1 MKTRSN
7 DAILTFTDICL
18 TLKEKTILTNING
31 KARSGQILAI
41 MGPTGSG
48 KTSLLNILAGNLT
61 LTSGTITLNGN
72 PFTKLQRRKLAYVL
86 QSDIFLSRL
95 TLRETLYFTAMIRLP
110 DSVTKAEK
118 MARIDEI
125 VDALHLRKCLD
136 TVIGDFMH
144 PGLSGGEKKRANIA
158 CELLTDPNIMLIDEP
173 TSGLDSSTAHVLMQE
188 LWDFAFQYNKTIL
201 TTIHQ
206 PSSQIFHIFSSLLL
220 LVNGHEAYFGDANK
234 ALQYFSGLGLNFP
247 DHYNPSDIILELLTT
262 NTEVVNKILEASEKA
277 KNFRV
282 KVENAELCNSKG
294 SAINDYVTSKIAP
307 SLTDRHITEPASN
320 GHVIPLVYHKTDP
333 TEIVLDVSSLEHVS
347 TSNLERSINRKWAAS
362 FWTQFRMLS
371 WRNAKQS
378 RWRIFDECIL
388 GQALIVGIIFCVI
401 YYQIPSS
408 NDTLRD
414 RMGAVYF
421 PLVYWGFTMVND
433 AVTSFVGER
442 EVVKK
447 ERRAG
452 AYRLSAY
459 YTAKMVSE
467 LPMMIVVPI
476 VQLSA
481 MYWLAGMGGP
491 VQFAIYIGINLLNCF
506 TIQSIAYIIGACV
519 HRLKYSIITANTVMI
534 AFLLLGPK
542 FREPRSFSWRRNFI
556 NIVDSVEDYAR
567 RWARHE
573 KEDLD
578 TLSEWIKC
586 IRCGFFTTSFPTWFT
601 WAKYT
606 SFLHYPFAAIFTV
619 LFADIEPFRCGN
631 SQTFKKCQNETEL
644 ITGSDVLHSVGIDL
658 PVYCCVGT
666 MVVLIIVLRIL
677 GYYAIKYR
685 L

>member
-31 KARSGQILAI
+31 KAKSGQILAI

-48 KTSLLNILAGNLT
+48 KTSLLNVLAGNLT

-110 DSVTKAEK
+110 DSVSKAAK

-188 LWDFAFQYNKTIL
+188 LWDFASQYNKIIL

-206 PSSQIFHIFSSLLL
+206 PSSHIFHIFSSLLL
-220 LVNGHEAYFGDANK
+220 LVNGRLVEPAYFGDAHK
-234 ALQYFSGLGLNFP
+234 TLQYFGGLGLKFP
-247 DHYNPSDIILELLTT
+247 DHYNPSDIMLELLTT
-262 NTEVVNKILEASEKA
+262 NTEVINKILEAS
-277 KNFRV
+277 KNF
-282 KVENAELCNSKG
+282 KVEVENTELVNGKE
-294 SAINDYVTSKIAP
+294 SAINGDVTSKITNGHA
-307 SLTDRHITEPASN
+307 TEPSSN
-320 GHVIPLVYHKTDP
+320 GHVISLGYHKTDP
-333 TEIVLDVSSLEHVS
+333 AEIALDVSTLEHVS
-347 TSNLERSINRKWAAS
+347 TGNIERPVNRKWAAS

-378 RWRIFDECIL
+378 KWRIFDKCN
-388 GQALIVGIIFCVI
+388 LIHTLIIASIYCVL
-401 YYQIPSS
+401 YYQIPVS

-421 PLVYWGFTMVND
+421 PLIFWGFAMVTD
-433 AVTSFVGER
+433 SVTSFIGER
-442 EVVKK
+442 DVVRK

-476 VQLSA
+476 IQLSA
-481 MYWLAGMGGP
+481 MYWLAGLGGP
-491 VQFAIYIGINLLNCF
+491 IQFAIYIGINLLNCF
-506 TIQSIAYIIGACV
+506 TTQSIGYIVGACV
-519 HRLKYSIITANTVMI
+519 RTFKYSITTVNTFMVV
-534 AFLLLGPK
+534 FLILG
-542 FREPRSFSWRRNFI
+542 
-556 NIVDSVEDYAR
+556 
-567 RWARHE
+567 
-573 KEDLD
+573 
-578 TLSEWIKC
+578 
-586 IRCGFFTTSFPTWFT
+586 GFFNTSFPTWFT

-606 SFLHYPFAAIFTV
+606 SFLHYPFAAIMTV
-619 LFADIEPFRCGN
+619 LFEDIEPFRCGD
-631 SQTFKKCQNETEL
+631 SQIFKKCQNETEL

-658 PVYCCVGT
+658 PVYCCIGT
-666 MVVLIIVLRIL
+666 MVALIILLRIL

>member
-1 MKTRSN
+1 
-7 DAILTFTDICL
+7 
-18 TLKEKTILTNING
+18 
-31 KARSGQILAI
+31 

-48 KTSLLNILAGNLT
+48 KTSLLNVLAGNLT
-61 LTSGTITLNGN
+61 LTSGKITLNGN

-110 DSVTKAEK
+110 DSVSKAAK

-188 LWDFAFQYNKTIL
+188 LWDFASQYNKIIL

-206 PSSQIFHIFSSLLL
+206 PSSHIFHIFSSLLL
-220 LVNGHEAYFGDANK
+220 LVNGRPAYFGDAHK
-234 ALQYFSGLGLNFP
+234 ALQYFGGLGLNFP
-247 DHYNPSDIILELLTT
+247 DHYNPSDIMLELLTT
-262 NTEVVNKILEASEKA
+262 NTEVVNKILEASEKTR
-277 KNFRV
+277 NF
-282 KVENAELCNSKG
+282 KVEVENIELVNGKE
-294 SAINDYVTSKIAP
+294 SAINVDVTSKNTNGHATQP
-307 SLTDRHITEPASN
+307 SSN
-320 GHVIPLVYHKTDP
+320 GHVISLGYHKTDP
-333 TEIVLDVSSLEHVS
+333 TEIALDVSTHEHVS
-347 TSNLERSINRKWAAS
+347 TPYLERPLNRKWAAS

-378 RWRIFDECIL
+378 KWRIFDECNLIHT
-388 GQALIVGIIFCVI
+388 LIVASIYCVL
-401 YYQIPSS
+401 YYQIPVS

-421 PLVYWGFTMVND
+421 PLIFWGFAMVID
-433 AVTSFVGER
+433 SVSSFIGER
-442 EVVKK
+442 EVVRK

-481 MYWLAGMGGP
+481 MYWLAGLGGP
-491 VQFAIYIGINLLNCF
+491 IQFAIFIGINLLNCF
-506 TIQSIAYIIGACV
+506 TTQSIGYIVGACV
-519 HRLKYSIITANTVMI
+519 RTLKYSITTVNTFMVV
-534 AFLLLGPK
+534 FLILG
-542 FREPRSFSWRRNFI
+542 
-556 NIVDSVEDYAR
+556 
-567 RWARHE
+567 
-573 KEDLD
+573 
-578 TLSEWIKC
+578 
-586 IRCGFFTTSFPTWFT
+586 GFFNTSFPTWFT

-606 SFLHYPFAAIFTV
+606 SFLHYPFAAIMTV
-619 LFADIEPFRCGN
+619 LFEDIEPFRCGA
-631 SQTFKKCQNETEL
+631 SQIFKKCQNETEL

-658 PVYCCVGT
+658 PVYCCIGT
-666 MVVLIIVLRIL
+666 MVALIILLRIL

-685 L
+685 

>member
-61 LTSGTITLNGN
+61 LTSGTITYNGN

-110 DSVTKAEK
+110 DHVTKADK

-136 TVIGDFMH
+136 TV
-144 PGLSGGEKKRANIA
+144 
-158 CELLTDPNIMLIDEP
+158 
-173 TSGLDSSTAHVLMQE
+173 
-188 LWDFAFQYNKTIL
+188 
-201 TTIHQ
+201 
-206 PSSQIFHIFSSLLL
+206 
-220 LVNGHEAYFGDANK
+220 
-234 ALQYFSGLGLNFP
+234 
-247 DHYNPSDIILELLTT
+247 ELLTT
-262 NTEVVNKILEASEKA
+262 NNEVVNKILEASEKA
-277 KNFRV
+277 KV
-282 KVENAELCNSKG
+282 KVENAELGNGKEST
-294 SAINDYVTSKIAP
+294 INGDGTSKIAP
-307 SLTDRHITEPASN
+307 SLTNGHANEPASN
-320 GHVIPLVYHKTDP
+320 GHVIPLLYHKTDP
-333 TEIVLDVSSLEHVS
+333 TEIVLNVSSLKHVS
-347 TSNLERSINRKWAAS
+347 TSNLERPLNTKWAAS

-378 RWRIFDECIL
+378 KWRIFDECNLIH
-388 GQALIVGIIFCVI
+388 ALIVGSIFCVI

-414 RMGAVYF
+414 RMGAVFF
-421 PLVYWGFTMVND
+421 PLVYWGFAMVTD
-433 AVTSFVGER
+433 AVTSFIGER
-442 EVVKK
+442 EVVRK

-476 VQLSA
+476 AQLSA
-481 MYWLAGMGGP
+481 MYWLAGIGGP
-491 VQFAIYIGINLLNCF
+491 VQFAIYLGINLLNCF
-506 TIQSIAYIIGACV
+506 TTQSIGYIIGACV
-519 HRLKYSIITANTVMI
+519 RTFKYSITAVNTVMVV
-534 AFLLLGPK
+534 FLILG
-542 FREPRSFSWRRNFI
+542 
-556 NIVDSVEDYAR
+556 
-567 RWARHE
+567 
-573 KEDLD
+573 
-578 TLSEWIKC
+578 
-586 IRCGFFTTSFPTWFT
+586 GFFNTSFPTWFT

-606 SFLHYPFAAIFTV
+606 SFLHYPFAAIVTV
-619 LFADIEPFRCGN
+619 LFGDIEPFRCGN
-631 SQTFKKCQNETEL
+631 PQIFKKCQNEKEL

-666 MVVLIIVLRIL
+666 MVVLIILLRIL